1 MKVSLVSVLQ
11 NRINRKRMP
20 QVTLPARSQQ
30 GWIQQI
36 WSVSGTDHKYV
47 TGLVESVQL
56 CQELGNYP
64 TITWNAGLVVGW
76 VLPCAH
82 PMYGTIRGQ
91 GCKCGADGRN
101 TSRFMILNF
110 SFTIRVFLFHLQCTS
125 TVNKL
130 SNYFHSPLTLS
141 NSTNYCLLAN
151 RPVHDSSRVSAA
163 PPVGSQRIQ
172 LVKEYH
178 ARRGTASTV
187 EYWNTRCWM
196 FQYYLCGADVY

>member
-64 TITWNAGLVVGW
+64 TIT
-76 VLPCAH
+76 
-82 PMYGTIRGQ
+82 
-91 GCKCGADGRN
+91 
-101 TSRFMILNF
+101 
-110 SFTIRVFLFHLQCTS
+110 
-125 TVNKL
+125 
-130 SNYFHSPLTLS
+130 
-141 NSTNYCLLAN
+141 
-151 RPVHDSSRVSAA
+151 
-163 PPVGSQRIQ
+163 
-172 LVKEYH
+172 
-178 ARRGTASTV
+178 
-187 EYWNTRCWM
+187 
-196 FQYYLCGADVY
+196 